1 MGKKRELKG
10 KRNTDIHTRWSEGK
24 EKSIKIE
31 RQEGKKRDKFGIKG
45 RKRNGQTERQE
56 NEGNGRDTAREGERK
71 RR

>member
-10 KRNTDIHTRWSEGK
+10 KRNTDIQDGVK
-24 EKSIKIE
+24 
-31 RQEGKKRDKFGIKG
+31 GKKRDKFGIKG

-56 NEGNGRDTAREGERK
+56 NEGNGRDSEREGERK

>member
-31 RQEGKKRDKFGIKG
+31 RQEGKKREIWNQ
-45 RKRNGQTERQE
+45 RKKEKRTN
-56 NEGNGRDTAREGERK
+56 RK
-71 RR
+71 AGK